1 MTTAG
6 AGTDNTDFS
15 TRMVLTEVRKEYVTA
30 DESVVALASTNL
42 TIEPGEFVCVVGPSG
57 CGKTTLLQ
65 LLAGFEAPTDGT
77 IMVGNTHIKGPD
89 PDRGVVFQNSN
100 LYPWLSVRKNVE
112 FGLKMRGVPRAQRVA
127 EADRMLELVGL
138 ELYGNRKPYELS
150 GGQQQRCQI
159 ARVLITDP
167 RIILMDEPFGALD
180 AMTRERL
187 QLELLELWRE
197 RRKTVLFV
205 THSVEE
211 AIFLGTRVIV
221 MGARPGRVIYDR
233 KVSFK
238 GDGRSTGTG
247 IRSTPDFISMR
258 DEVAAKIYEAQGLI
272 GATVAN
278 H

>member
-1 MTTAG
+1 MTTA
-6 AGTDNTDFS
+6 AADLS
-15 TRMVLTEVRKEYVTA
+15 TRVVLTEIRKEYVTA
-30 DESVVALASTNL
+30 GESVLALAPTSVTF
-42 TIEPGEFVCVVGPSG
+42 EPEEFVCVVGPSG

-65 LLAGFEAPTDGT
+65 MLAGFQAPTEGT

-89 PDRGVVFQNSN
+89 PDRGVVFQQAN

-112 FGLKMRGVPRAQRVA
+112 FGLKMRGVPRAERAA
-127 EADRMLELVGL
+127 EADRMLEMVGL
-138 ELYGNRKPYELS
+138 ELYGDRKPYELS

-180 AMTRERL
+180 AMTREKL
-187 QLELLELWRE
+187 QLELLDLWRE
-197 RRKTVLFV
+197 RRKTVFFV

-233 KVSFK
+233 KVWFK
-238 GDGRSTGTG
+238 GDNREPVDTA
-247 IRSTPDFISMR
+247 IRSTPEFVAMR

-272 GATVAN
+272 GAAVAL

>member
-1 MTTAG
+1 MTTTTAI
-6 AGTDNTDFS
+6 DFS
-15 TRMVLTEVRKEYVTA
+15 TRVVLTEVSKEYVTA
-30 DESVVALASTNL
+30 EESVVALSPTSL
-42 TIEPGEFVCVVGPSG
+42 TFEPGEFVCVVGPSG

-65 LLAGFEAPTDGT
+65 MLAGFQAPTEGT
-77 IMVGNTHIKGPD
+77 IMIGNTHIKGPD
-89 PDRGVVFQNSN
+89 PDRGVVFQHSN
-100 LYPWLSVRKNVE
+100 LYPWLTVRGNVE
-112 FGLKMRGVPRAQRVA
+112 FGLKMRGVPRVERAAQA
-127 EADRMLELVGL
+127 NRMLEMVGL

-180 AMTRERL
+180 AMTREKL

-197 RRKTVLFV
+197 RRKTVFFV

-221 MGARPGRVIYDR
+221 MGARPGRVIYDHP
-233 KVSFK
+233 VSFK
-238 GDGRSTGTG
+238 GEGRSPADTA
-247 IRSTPDFISMR
+247 IRSTPEFVEMR

-272 GATVAN
+272 GATVAL

>member
-1 MTTAG
+1 MTTE
-6 AGTDNTDFS
+6 GTDLS
-15 TRMVLTEVRKEYVTA
+15 TRVVLTEVRKEYVTS
-30 DESVVALASTNL
+30 DETVVALSSTSL
-42 TIEPGEFVCVVGPSG
+42 TFEPEEFVCVVGPSG

-65 LLAGFEAPTDGT
+65 MLAGFQTPTEGT

-89 PDRGVVFQNSN
+89 PDRGVMFQHSN
-100 LYPWLSVRKNVE
+100 LYPWLSVRGNVE
-112 FGLKMRGVPRAQRVA
+112 FGLKMRGVPRRERADEAERV
-127 EADRMLELVGL
+127 LELVGL
-138 ELYGNRKPYELS
+138 EQYGNRKPYELS

-197 RRKTVLFV
+197 RRKTVFFV

-233 KVSFK
+233 KVWFK
-238 GDGRSTGTG
+238 KGSHRSTDTE
-247 IRSTPDFISMR
+247 IRSTPEFVAMR

-272 GATVAN
+272 GATVAL